1 MQERELSP
9 VFYRYFFFGWLF
21 RDAGRGSLSERRA
34 AWRHN
39 LAQAR
44 WLPTYL
50 RRWLTLS
57 ALFFSGGVGVE
68 AIGGVWSCAACFV
81 LFSSALPVV
90 PVTLTVRALAPRAVV
105 LFRFTFVASRMALV
119 VRVTASP

>member
-1 MQERELSP
+1 MEAQESSP

-21 RDAGRGSLSERRA
+21 RDAGRGSPAERRA

-57 ALFFSGGVGVE
+57 VLLFSVGVGAE
-68 AIGGVWSCAACFV
+68 AIGGVWSGAACFV
-81 LFSSALPVV
+81 LFSSSMPVISVIIVAMLGFRYLP
-90 PVTLTVRALAPRAVV
+90 
-105 LFRFTFVASRMALV
+105 
-119 VRVTASP
+119 SP

>member
-90 PVTLTVRALAPRAVV
+90 SVIIVAMLG
-105 LFRFTFVASRMALV
+105 FRFCRAPELLLGGRSV
-119 VRVTASP
+119 

>member
-1 MQERELSP
+1 MEAQESSP
-9 VFYRYFFFGWLF
+9 AVYRYFFFGWLF
-21 RDAGRGSLSERRA
+21 HDVGRGSPAERRA

-57 ALFFSGGVGVE
+57 ALLFSVGVGAE
-68 AIGGVWSCAACFV
+68 TIGGVWSGAACFV
-81 LFSSALPVV
+81 LFASAMPVV
-90 PVTLTVRALAPRAVV
+90 SVIIVAMLG
-105 LFRFTFVASRMALV
+105 FRYLP
-119 VRVTASP
+119 SP

>member
-1 MQERELSP
+1 MHEQESSP
-9 VFYRYFFFGWLF
+9 IFYRYFFFGWLF
-21 RDAGRGSLSERRA
+21 RDAGRGSLAERRA

-57 ALFFSGGVGVE
+57 ALFFSGGVGAE
-68 AIGGVWSCAACFV
+68 AIGGVWSGAACFV

-90 PVTLTVRALAPRAVV
+90 SVIIVAMLG
-105 LFRFTFVASRMALV
+105 FRYLP
-119 VRVTASP
+119 SP